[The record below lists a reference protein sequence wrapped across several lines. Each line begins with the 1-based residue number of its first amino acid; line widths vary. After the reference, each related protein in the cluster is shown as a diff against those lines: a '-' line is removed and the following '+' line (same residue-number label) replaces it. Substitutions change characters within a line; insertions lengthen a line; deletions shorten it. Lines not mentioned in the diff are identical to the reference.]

1 VVEIHHADCRAPQS
15 VMRYKVWRS
24 NKDKELHLLCRE
36 GTEEFNALKWPSA
49 ASNGRPRR
57 NDAVWWVAA
66 GAAPLAIPR
75 GSFANGHGEWN
86 NSVQL
91 KLSITLACACAVAG
105 CAQDVTPVI
114 PEPTLRPDDKGQS
127 VIPKPKPRLDDK
139 AAIALDCSGL
149 LQGWNQ
155 CLLTASNTC
164 GSRGYTI
171 LDRSDQN
178 LPQPEDSAFKRSM
191 HIRCNS

>member
-1 VVEIHHADCRAPQS
+1 MAENSLSTEARE
-15 VMRYKVWRS
+15 RS
-24 NKDKELHLLCRE
+24 QTGYGGME
-36 GTEEFNALKWPSA
+36 
-49 ASNGRPRR
+49 
-57 NDAVWWVAA
+57 
-66 GAAPLAIPR
+66 
-75 GSFANGHGEWN
+75 

-91 KLSITLACACAVAG
+91 KLSIALACACAVAG
-105 CAQDVTPVI
+105 CAQDVTPI
-114 PEPTLRPDDKGQS
+114 ISEPALRPDA
-127 VIPKPKPRLDDK
+127 K

-164 GSRGYTI
+164 GSKGYTI

-178 LPQPEDSAFKRSM
+178 PTQPNESMFTRSM